1 MIHVRKVTKERERER
16 KRKQREN
23 RETSTETKKES
34 SHTLMATRV
43 IPPRILK
50 KLRYNTVVAKSLNST
65 HAPLSP
71 TLSPPPCVLEPKPPV
86 LRPSSAAD
94 LNFDNVERLFSYVST
109 SKLIRSTAV
118 LHATAL
124 EPMVDFGTWLLSSN
138 LMQVDGLRDL
148 VLAAVRRTFYYH
160 FCAGEDAS
168 SAGKTI
174 GSLNEAGLRG
184 MLVYGVEDAHDN
196 DACDRNL
203 QGFLH
208 TADVTRSLPPS
219 SVSYMIVKIT
229 AICPMSLLER
239 MSDLLRWQ
247 HKDPSFGLPWK
258 QDCLP
263 IFSESSP
270 LYHTLK
276 RPQPLSLEEEGDL
289 ELAYQR
295 FLQLCQKCVQ
305 ANIPLLVDAEHTSVQ
320 PAIDYFTYNSA
331 ILHNKG
337 DNPIVFGTMQTYLK
351 DAKERLLLTT
361 QAADKMGIP
370 MGFKL
375 VRGAYMSSE
384 TKLAE
389 SMGFASPIHNTI
401 QDTHNCFNDC
411 SSFMLERIANGPGGV
426 VLATHNVES
435 GKLAAAKAHELGIGK
450 VSHKLEFAQLYGMS
464 EALSFGLSNAGFQVS
479 KYMPFGPV
487 ETVMPYLLRRA
498 EENRGMLAASGFDR
512 ELMRKELGRRLKT
525 AVF

>member
-1 MIHVRKVTKERERER
+1 
-16 KRKQREN
+16 
-23 RETSTETKKES
+23 
-34 SHTLMATRV
+34 MATRV

-50 KLRYNTVVAKSLNST
+50 NLRYNTATKPLLSSAA
-65 HAPLSP
+65 HPPLSP
-71 TLSPPPCVLEPKPPV
+71 ALSPPCVPPPSSAV
-86 LRPSSAAD
+86 LRPAAAAD
-94 LNFDNVERLFSYVST
+94 LNFNDVAKLFSFVPT
-109 SKLIRSTAV
+109 SKLLRSTAV

-124 EPMVDFGTWLLSSN
+124 EPMVDFGTWLMRSN
-138 LMQVDGLRDL
+138 LMHVDGLRHL
-148 VLAAVRRTFYYH
+148 ILAAIRHSFYDT

-168 SAGKTI
+168 TAGKSI
-174 GSLNEAGLRG
+174 RSLNEAGLRG
-184 MLVYGVEDAHDN
+184 MLVYGVEDALDN

-203 QGFLH
+203 RGFLH
-208 TADVTRSLPPS
+208 TVDVCRSLPPS
-219 SVSYMIVKIT
+219 SVSFVIVKIT

-239 MSDLLRWQ
+239 ISDLLRWQ
-247 HKDPSFGLPWK
+247 HKDPSFTLSWK
-258 QDCLP
+258 QDSLP

-276 RPQPLSLEEEGDL
+276 RPEPLTPQEESDL
-289 ELAYQR
+289 QLANQR
-295 FLQLCQKCVQ
+295 FLELCQKCVQ
-305 ANIPLLVDAEHTSVQ
+305 NNIPLLVDAEHTYVQ
-320 PAIDYFTYNSA
+320 PAIDYFTYSSA
-331 ILHNKG
+331 ILHNKD
-337 DNPIVFGTMQTYLK
+337 DNPIVFGTIQTYLK

-361 QAADKMGIP
+361 EAAEKMGIP

-384 TKLAE
+384 TKLAQ
-389 SMGFASPIHNTI
+389 SLGYDSPIHNTI
-401 QDTHNCFNDC
+401 QDTHKCFNDC
-411 SSFMLERIANGPGGV
+411 SSFMLEKIANGPGGV

-450 VSHKLEFAQLYGMS
+450 VNHKLEFAQLHGMS

-512 ELMRKELGRRLKT
+512 QLMRKELGRRLKA